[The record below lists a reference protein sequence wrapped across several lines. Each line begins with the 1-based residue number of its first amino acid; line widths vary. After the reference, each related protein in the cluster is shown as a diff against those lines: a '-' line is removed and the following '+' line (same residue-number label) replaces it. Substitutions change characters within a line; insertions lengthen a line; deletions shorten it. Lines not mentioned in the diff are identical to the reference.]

1 MKREIKFRGK
11 RLDNGEWVY
20 GDFRSEENC
29 IAVPC
34 YIRHFGIGYDVYPVD
49 PDTVGQYTGL
59 KDKNGR
65 EIYEGDIIKCLD
77 KTQHYIS
84 FYDKIECSCKYY
96 PIKYHHHKKL
106 SLFFS
111 FEINQLYIDK
121 YGAWVVGNIFDNP
134 ELLKEKKMDDK
145 TLKELTYQKRQLEAE
160 ITELIDAFEG
170 EFAVQIEDIS
180 IQRDCVMNAGGQCVN
195 KKISVETKV
204 VLP

>member
-65 EIYEGDIIKCLD
+65 EIYEGDIVCLGD
-77 KTQHYIS
+77 AKRRIGVIARSDTKPGFALEVNDTVFDLYYRNQHRYEVI
-84 FYDKIECSCKYY
+84 
-96 PIKYHHHKKL
+96 
-106 SLFFS
+106 
-111 FEINQLYIDK
+111 
-121 YGAWVVGNIFDNP
+121 GNLHDNS
-134 ELLKEKKMDDK
+134 
-145 TLKELTYQKRQLEAE
+145 
-160 ITELIDAFEG
+160 ELIKPE
-170 EFAVQIEDIS
+170 
-180 IQRDCVMNAGGQCVN
+180 
-195 KKISVETKV
+195 
-204 VLP
+204 